1 MCRKEV
7 TLVKK
12 IADAVLVAMMLMA
25 SVPGL
30 AEDTA
35 ALLPQPAIEE
45 TLSLPAPQDEA

>member
-1 MCRKEV
+1 M
-7 TLVKK
+7 KK

-35 ALLPQPAIEE
+35 ALLPNTTIEE
-45 TLSLPAPQDEA
+45 QLLLPAGQDDAHLTDGDLT